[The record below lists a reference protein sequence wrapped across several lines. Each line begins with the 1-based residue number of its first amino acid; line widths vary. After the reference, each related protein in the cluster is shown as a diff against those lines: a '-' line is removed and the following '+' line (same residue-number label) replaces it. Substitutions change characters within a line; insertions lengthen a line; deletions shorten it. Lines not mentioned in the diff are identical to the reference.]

1 MDIERRIKSMQEQES
16 PMLQEVPVKVYRTGD
31 RLTIASPMPGMEP
44 EDIQVEVTDQGHVI
58 LQGQVRGLLK
68 GVKELLIDEWTV
80 GDYYRDVPLPDAV
93 DGEAANVTYGN
104 GVLVVDLPLS
114 QWTRPAQLFME
125 KVSPGH
131 GVRVGNAGHPPI

>member
-1 MDIERRIKSMQEQES
+1 MQEQES
-16 PMLQEVPVKVYRTGD
+16 PILQEVPVKVYRTAD
-31 RLTIASPMPGMEP
+31 RLTIAAPMPGLEP
-44 EDIQVEVTDQGHVI
+44 EDIQVEITEQGHVI

-80 GDYYRDVPLPDAV
+80 GDYYRNLHLPDAV

-114 QWTRPAQLFME
+114 QRTRPAQLFME
-125 KVSPGH
+125 KVSRGH
-131 GVRVGNAGHPPI
+131 GVRVGNAGHPPM

>member
-1 MDIERRIKSMQEQES
+1 MKPMQEQES
-16 PMLQEVPVKVYRTGD
+16 PMLQEVPVKVYRTDD
-31 RLTIASPMPGMEP
+31 RLTVAAPMPGLEP
-44 EDIQVEVTDQGHVI
+44 DNIQVEVTDQGHLI

-80 GDYYRDVPLPDAV
+80 GGYYRDIHLPDAV

-114 QWTRPAQLFME
+114 QWTRPAQLSME
-125 KVSPGH
+125 KVGPNH
-131 GVRVGNAGHPPI
+131 GQRIGNSGHPPI

>member
-1 MDIERRIKSMQEQES
+1 MQEQES

-31 RLTIASPMPGMEP
+31 RLTVAAPMPGMEP

-125 KVSPGH
+125 KVGPGH
-131 GVRVGNAGHPPI
+131 GVRAGNAGHPPL

>member
-1 MDIERRIKSMQEQES
+1 MQEQES

-93 DGEAANVTYGN
+93 DGEDAGGAGGKDAARYQAGRDVGAQED
-104 GVLVVDLPLS
+104 VVEFEH
-114 QWTRPAQLFME
+114 TAQRDQE
-125 KVSPGH
+125 DKPPN
-131 GVRVGNAGHPPI
+131 RAGERQAVQAGRD